1 MLPFLDSFD
10 GAFHSN
16 ASLSDVQKLQYLKG
30 ALKDE
35 PFRLLSHLPTT
46 NANYSVARELLKD
59 RYADVKMISHA
70 HLEAVFEFTPMKQ
83 ESSAAIRRLINNYT
97 ENTMALTGL
106 GLKFD
111 QCDLIWVHVL
121 AKKLDSE
128 TRRQW
133 ELSCAESDVPK
144 IKQMKKFLEERS
156 RALEVTKDLQLASI
170 HRKIIKEIQTNLETL
185 RKMTKYRHTTQ
196 TLLRRSSAHAAVVIT
211 ACINAQNFRKCLFPI
226 EDKKP
231 NQSDYASF
239 ACPLDTKIMS
249 ASRSQRAKPVERVIT
264 RYFTS
269 CRPKQ
274 ATGT

>member
-10 GAFHSN
+10 GAFYSN

-70 HLEAVFEFTPMKQ
+70 HLEAVFEFTPGMKQ
-83 ESSAAIRRLINNYT
+83 ESSAVIRRLINNYT

-128 TRRQW
+128 TRRQCHFF
-133 ELSCAESDVPK
+133 EKMPQDITMV
-144 IKQMKKFLEERS
+144 FLF
-156 RALEVTKDLQLASI
+156 L
-170 HRKIIKEIQTNLETL
+170 
-185 RKMTKYRHTTQ
+185 
-196 TLLRRSSAHAAVVIT
+196 
-211 ACINAQNFRKCLFPI
+211 
-226 EDKKP
+226 
-231 NQSDYASF
+231 
-239 ACPLDTKIMS
+239 
-249 ASRSQRAKPVERVIT
+249 
-264 RYFTS
+264 
-269 CRPKQ
+269 
-274 ATGT
+274 